1 MTSPSSQT
9 AAAPV
14 RKMRLSREPLH
25 ERVAGDLR
33 DRIITGDLAPGEK
46 IAVNALAE
54 DIGVS
59 LTPLREALKLLAAE
73 GLVDLT
79 PNRGAFVSEVTVEQ
93 TRNLFEVIAGIE
105 GLAAEL
111 ACKRMSEADLAELA
125 SLHEEMKS
133 HAADAARDRYFALN
147 RTIHD
152 RIVEYA
158 RNPILTMQRNLLA
171 QQAERVR
178 FIALE
183 RDSRRDSAMQE
194 HEDLMA
200 AFAARDPDLARRTWR
215 KHLIASGEQTIALLA
230 RAETG

>member
-1 MTSPSSQT
+1 MTVSNTQT
-9 AAAPV
+9 AAEPV
-14 RKMRLSREPLH
+14 RKVRLSRKPLH
-25 ERVAGDLR
+25 ERVADDLR
-33 DRIITGDLAPGEK
+33 DRIITGQLEPAEK
-46 IAVNALAE
+46 INVGALAE

-79 PNRGAFVSEVTVEQ
+79 PNRGASVSEVTVDQ

-111 ACKRMSEADLAELA
+111 ATRRMSNQDLAELTDLHAEMQRHA
-125 SLHEEMKS
+125 SDTSREK
-133 HAADAARDRYFALN
+133 YFAIN
-147 RTIHD
+147 RKIHD
-152 RIVEYA
+152 KIVA
-158 RNPILTMQRNLLA
+158 FAQNPILTMQRNLLA

-178 FIALE
+178 FIALK
-183 RDSRRDSAMQE
+183 RDARRDEAMQE

-230 RAETG
+230 QTQTG